1 MSRVLVINSGSSS
14 LKYQLIEL
22 DDEKV
27 LASGLIERIG
37 ESGSSARDHTSAF
50 QHMVADL
57 QAQGI
62 DIKDRLTGIGHRVV
76 HGGEKYQKPTLITDQ
91 VKHGIEE
98 LSSVAP
104 LHNPPALAAI
114 LAAEKTFPGVQQVAV
129 FDTAFHQTLPA
140 VAYTYAID
148 ADVAKSQ
155 GIRRFGFHGI
165 SFSFVAA
172 AAAEFLGR
180 PIAELKLI
188 ILHLGNGASACAVD
202 GGRSV
207 ETSMGM
213 TPLEGLMMGTRG
225 GDIDPGVVL
234 HLQRQGMSVTQTDA
248 LLNHESG
255 LLGLGGHGDIR
266 DVQSSADAGDVRAQ
280 LALEVYL
287 HRIRHYVGA
296 YLAQLGG
303 ADAIVFTA
311 GVGENNAFVRAGSL
325 AGLEGLGI
333 CVSAERNEATGSGP
347 RLISADDAPI
357 AVLVIPTNEELDI
370 ARQTAAS
377 IAQ

>member
-1 MSRVLVINSGSSS
+1 
-14 LKYQLIEL
+14 
-22 DDEKV
+22 
-27 LASGLIERIG
+27 
-37 ESGSSARDHTSAF
+37 
-50 QHMVADL
+50 
-57 QAQGI
+57 
-62 DIKDRLTGIGHRVV
+62 
-76 HGGEKYQKPTLITDQ
+76 
-91 VKHGIEE
+91 
-98 LSSVAP
+98 
-104 LHNPPALAAI
+104 
-114 LAAEKTFPGVQQVAV
+114 
-129 FDTAFHQTLPA
+129 
-140 VAYTYAID
+140 
-148 ADVAKSQ
+148 
-155 GIRRFGFHGI
+155 
-165 SFSFVAA
+165 
-172 AAAEFLGR
+172 
-180 PIAELKLI
+180 
-188 ILHLGNGASACAVD
+188 
-202 GGRSV
+202 
-207 ETSMGM
+207 MGM